1 MSNKACYAKSS
12 RSTSGETLPSNEY
25 KKLASHQLLP
35 RGNGEQIIAPVVQ
48 KTGVTFFEK
57 GSTSS
62 LEDWYLQSKII
73 GHSLQR
79 TESVLC
85 DSEVFKPSSQSY
97 LPIQPLIN
105 QLDENSERRHQE
117 LKVYLDKLRPQAN
130 STGIDGFTIS
140 VLDTAWQTW
149 EKLKEYFSSKGLFL
163 EVPDACPG
171 QSDNFMYAWSK
182 GEHYLECEIF
192 GNKELEF
199 FYQNRNTSEIW
210 GEDTTLEQEF
220 SAAVLEKVAL
230 FAW

>member
-12 RSTSGETLPSNEY
+12 HPTSNETLLSNEY
-25 KKLASHQLLP
+25 KRLASHQLIP
-35 RGNGEQIIAPVVQ
+35 RENDEQIITSGVQ

-62 LEDWYLQSKII
+62 LRNWYFQSKII

-85 DSEVFKPSSQSY
+85 DNEVFQPYSQSSS
-97 LPIQPLIN
+97 PIQRLIN

-117 LKVYLDKLRPQAN
+117 LKAYLDKLRPQAN

-140 VLDTAWQTW
+140 VLDTAWLTW
-149 EKLKEYFSSKGLFL
+149 EKLKEYFLSKGLPL

-171 QSDNFMYAWSK
+171 KSNNFMYAWSK
-182 GEHYLECEIF
+182 GEHYLECEIL

-199 FYQNRNTSEIW
+199 FYQNRNTSEVW
-210 GEDTTLEQEF
+210 GEDTSLEQEF

>member
-1 MSNKACYAKSS
+1 MSNKVYYTKNRHSNL
-12 RSTSGETLPSNEY
+12 EQTLPSHEY
-25 KKLASHQLLP
+25 KRLAPYGLLS
-35 RGNGEQIIAPVVQ
+35 RENDGQIAPIFQ
-48 KTGVTFFEK
+48 GTGVEIFNK

-62 LEDWYLQSKII
+62 AGDRKYQSKIA
-73 GHSLQR
+73 GYSLQR

-85 DSEVFKPSSQSY
+85 GSEVLQPFSQNSS
-97 LPIQPLIN
+97 PIQRLLKK
-105 QLDENSERRHQE
+105 LDENSERRHQE
-117 LKVYLDKLRPQAN
+117 LKAYLDTLRPQAN

-149 EKLKEYFSSKGLFL
+149 EKLKEYFLLKGLCL

-192 GNKELEF
+192 GNKALEF
-199 FYQNRNTSEIW
+199 FYQNRNTNEVW

>member
-1 MSNKACYAKSS
+1 MSNKAYYAKNRYSNS
-12 RSTSGETLPSNEY
+12 EQTLPSHEY
-25 KKLASHQLLP
+25 KKLASSELLL
-35 RGNGEQIIAPVVQ
+35 RESDGQIAPVFQ
-48 KTGVTFFEK
+48 GTGVGIFEK

-62 LEDWYLQSKII
+62 AGDWKYQSKIA
-73 GHSLQR
+73 GYLLQR
-79 TESVLC
+79 TESALC
-85 DSEVFKPSSQSY
+85 NSQVFQPSNQTYS
-97 LPIQPLIN
+97 PIQRL
-105 QLDENSERRHQE
+105 LKKFDENSERRHQE
-117 LKVYLDKLRPQAN
+117 LKAYLDTLRPQAN

-149 EKLKEYFSSKGLFL
+149 EKLKEHFLLKGLCL

-171 QSDNFMYAWSK
+171 QSDNLMYAWSK
-182 GEHYLECEIF
+182 GEHYFECEIF
-192 GNKELEF
+192 GNKALEF